1 MVIQINTTSGAP
13 IGKRPPPAYASAVAR
28 TAQIWQIYAASILRL
43 MILVLV
49 GLLLILM
56 GLVLITGRVA
66 IGASIIGSVLLIG
79 LGAAQFGR

>member
-1 MVIQINTTSGAP
+1 M
-13 IGKRPPPAYASAVAR
+13 
-28 TAQIWQIYAASILRL
+28 L
-43 MILVLV
+43 ILVLV
-49 GLLLILM
+49 VLLLVLM